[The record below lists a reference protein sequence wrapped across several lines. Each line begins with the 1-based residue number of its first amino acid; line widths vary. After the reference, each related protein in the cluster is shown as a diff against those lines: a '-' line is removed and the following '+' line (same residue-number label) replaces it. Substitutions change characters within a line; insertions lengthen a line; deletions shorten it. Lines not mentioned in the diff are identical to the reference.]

1 MINKHQLLESSENSN
16 VFLWINLSSFFETLK
31 KKIYISSYK
40 IRLFDI
46 LTECL
51 TSKSNYGL
59 FC

>member
-46 LTECL
+46 LTKFNIKIKL
-51 TSKSNYGL
+51 W
-59 FC
+59 FI